1 MHKIVRFQR
10 RRPAALV
17 VTAVVAVTGMTWQT
31 WAQSPPEQSPP
42 VPAQS
47 AEAATNVPRT
57 MTIHV
62 QLTDKQGQAVEGLQ
76 ESDFNLLDN
85 NQPQKLLG
93 FRAVD
98 AAVLKSEPA
107 QVVIVVDMINAD
119 AVTVAR
125 EREEVGA
132 YLKTNG
138 GELPNP
144 TSIALIQ
151 DSGVKVLPVSS
162 QRGELLLASFNQT
175 QSEIRQIGR
184 GGGLYGAT
192 ENVQK
197 SLLEL
202 GQLIQYEGKKPGRKV
217 VLVVS
222 PGWPLLSL
230 AGDRADTKERMW
242 LFNNIVQFTNLLRDS
257 NVALYC
263 INPYEI
269 GGTDLFEYKGYLK
282 GISATKDATYPD
294 LSLQV
299 LSTHS
304 GGQVFISGRDI
315 LGSLKIAV
323 RDASEGYDLTFTL
336 APGDRVNEYHALE
349 VRLDKP
355 NIKVRTTSG
364 YYARVERA
372 QQGKSH

>member
-1 MHKIVRFQR
+1 MNPIVRFQPR
-10 RRPAALV
+10 RSAILAVAAGLAAACVAWEASAQTPAD
-17 VTAVVAVTGMTWQT
+17 QT
-31 WAQSPPEQSPP
+31 NA
-42 VPAQS
+42 PAQNAS
-47 AEAATNVPRT
+47 AAPDAQKT

-62 QLTDKQGQAVEGLQ
+62 QLSDSQAHAVEGLE
-76 ESDFNLLDN
+76 ESDFTLLDN

-98 AAVLKSEPA
+98 AAVPKSDPV

-132 YLKTNG
+132 YLKANG

-144 TSIALIQ
+144 TSIALIEA
-151 DSGVKVLPVSS
+151 SGVKVLPVST
-162 QRGELLLASFNQT
+162 QQGNLLLASFNQT
-175 QSEIRQIGR
+175 QSELREIGR

-197 SLLEL
+197 SLLQL
-202 GQLIQYEGKKPGRKV
+202 GQLIQYEGKKPGRKL

-230 AGDRADTKERMW
+230 AGDRADLKQRAW
-242 LFNNIVQFTNLLRDS
+242 VFSNIVQFTNLLRDS

-263 INPYEI
+263 IDPFEI

-282 GISATKDATYPD
+282 GISAVKDATYPD
-294 LSLQV
+294 LGLQV
-299 LSTHS
+299 LATHT
-304 GGQVFISGRDI
+304 GGLVFISGRDI
-315 LGSLKIAV
+315 LGSLKTAV
-323 RDASEGYDLTFTL
+323 RDASEGYDLTF
-336 APGDRVNEYHALE
+336 APPDPGDRANEYHALE
-349 VRLDKP
+349 VRVDKP

-364 YYARVERA
+364 YYARA
-372 QQGKSH
+372 QWVRQGKGQ

>member
-1 MHKIVRFQR
+1 MHKTVRFQR
-10 RRPAALV
+10 HRFAVLAVAAVVV
-17 VTAVVAVTGMTWQT
+17 VTGVARHAS
-31 WAQSPPEQSPP
+31 AQSPAEHSAA
-42 VPAQS
+42 VPAQN
-47 AEAATNVPRT
+47 AGAAPDAQKT

-62 QLTDKQGQAVEGLQ
+62 QLSDNQGHPVEALQ
-76 ESDFNLLDN
+76 EGDFTLLDN

-98 AAVLKSEPA
+98 ASVLKSDPV

-119 AVTVAR
+119 AITVAR

-132 YLKTNG
+132 YLKANG

-144 TSIALIQ
+144 TSIALIE
-151 DSGVKVLPVSS
+151 DSGVKVLPVST
-162 QRGELLLASFNQT
+162 QHGDLLLASFNQT
-175 QSEIRQIGR
+175 HSELRGIGR

-202 GQLIQYEGKKPGRKV
+202 GQLIQYEGKKPGRKL
-217 VLVVS
+217 VLVVG

-230 AGDRADTKERMW
+230 AGDRADSKQRAW
-242 LFNNIVQFTNLLRDS
+242 VFSNIVQFTNLLRDS

-263 INPYEI
+263 IDPFEV
-269 GGTDLFEYKGYLK
+269 GGTDLFEYKGFLK
-282 GISATKDATYPD
+282 GISAVKDATYPD
-294 LSLQV
+294 LGLQV
-299 LSTHS
+299 LATHT

-323 RDASEGYDLTFTL
+323 RDASGGYDLTFAP
-336 APGDRVNEYHALE
+336 APGDRVNEYHALD
-349 VRLDKP
+349 VRVDKP

-364 YYARVERA
+364 YYARVQWVRD
-372 QQGKSH
+372 GKGQ

>member
-1 MHKIVRFQR
+1 MVVICSPMQAPAQTPAEQNEAVKTQNA
-10 RRPAALV
+10 PAAPDTQKTV
-17 VTAVVAVTGMTWQT
+17 
-31 WAQSPPEQSPP
+31 
-42 VPAQS
+42 
-47 AEAATNVPRT
+47 
-57 MTIHV
+57 TIHV
-62 QLTDKQGQAVEGLQ
+62 QLSDHQDHAVEGLQ
-76 ESDFNLLDN
+76 ESDFDLLDN
-85 NQPQKLLG
+85 NRPQKLLG

-98 AAVLKSEPA
+98 AAVLKSDPV

-119 AVTVAR
+119 AVTVMR

-162 QRGELLLASFNQT
+162 QRGDLLLASFNQT
-175 QSEIRQIGR
+175 HSELREIGR
-184 GGGLYGAT
+184 GGGLSGAT

-202 GQLIQYEGKKPGRKV
+202 GQLIQYEGKKPGRKL

-230 AGDRADTKERMW
+230 AGDRADMKQRAW
-242 LFNNIVQFTNLLRDS
+242 VFNNVVQFTNLLRDS

-263 INPYEI
+263 IDPFEV

-282 GISATKDATYPD
+282 GISAIKDATYPD

-299 LSTHS
+299 LATHS

-315 LGSLKIAV
+315 LGSLKIAI
-323 RDASEGYDLTFTL
+323 RDASGGYDLTFAP

-349 VRLDKP
+349 VRVDKP
-355 NIKVRTTSG
+355 NVKVRTTPG
-364 YYARVERA
+364 YYAHTQWVH
-372 QQGKSH
+372 QGKGQ